1 MARRSS
7 SDDKNKRRAVLRV
20 WGRVQGV
27 NYRKATQREA
37 LRTGITGFARNMP
50 DDSVWIEAEG
60 TKEAMADFIAW
71 CEKGPPRSVVDRF
84 EVQDGDLV
92 GYKGFE
98 IY

>member
-1 MARRSS
+1 M
-7 SDDKNKRRAVLRV
+7 KRRAVLRV
-20 WGRVQGV
+20 FGRVQGV
-27 NYRKATQREA
+27 NYRRAAQREA
-37 LRTGITGFARNMP
+37 QRLGITGFARNMP
-50 DDSVWIEAEG
+50 DESVWIEAEG
-60 TKEAMADFIAW
+60 PEEDMAAFIAW

>member
-1 MARRSS
+1 M
-7 SDDKNKRRAVLRV
+7 KRRAVIRV

-27 NYRKATQREA
+27 NYRRAAQREA
-37 LRTGITGFARNMP
+37 VHLGVTGFARNMP

-60 TKEAMADFIAW
+60 DEDAMERFIAW
-71 CEKGPPRSVVDRF
+71 CKKGPPRAGVETV